1 MRVSNVISDLENLI
15 NANIITFYRNNCIE
29 VTGIYRKD
37 NNSFSKLYDEDDNTK
52 SIDFKVKGDLSENS
66 LVKAKCRLNVKYVG
80 KGFYPELEALFCEII
95 EETSDEEKKLKD
107 EFLKKLENFN
117 PQTFNYIINSVTNN
131 GNKIKL
137 IKCLVIH
144 GQDAQTQHDFINGV
158 RESLTS
164 RKNYNL
170 KEIKNLETNLNDESL
185 EKVIKENGLDYDI
198 IFLVIRGGGTSEDLS
213 KISGTAIAIKNLETN
228 LNDGSLEKVIRQKG
242 PNYDIIFLVRGGG
255 QPEDLSKIGGIK
267 SAIAVLD
274 VGKPFFIA
282 IGHSQDR
289 NISLL
294 EKVCDY
300 AYHTPSALGTQ
311 FGEALKIEIEKEEIK
326 QALKEK
332 EEEIKQA
339 LKEKE
344 EEIKQALKEKEEEI
358 KQALKALNKKEEEIK
373 QALKALNKKEEEKEA
388 LRQELLKELKEKEE
402 LKQKLGSLVKNL
414 ENENEISKNK
424 SNKLYVYMIAG
435 IVVGIV
441 VGIALASIVLKS

>member
-15 NANIITFYRNNCIE
+15 NANIITFYRDNCIE

-117 PQTFNYIINSVTNN
+117 PQTFNYIINSVINN

-158 RESLTS
+158 RQSLTS
-164 RKNYNL
+164 RKNYNC

-198 IFLVIRGGGTSEDLS
+198 IFLVIRGDDTSEDLS
-213 KISGTAIAIKNLETN
+213 KIGGTAIAIKNLETN

-255 QPEDLSKIGGIK
+255 QWEKLSIGGIK

-311 FGEALKIEIEKEEIK
+311 FGEALKIEIEKIEIEKEKIK
-326 QALKEK
+326 QALDKK
-332 EEEIKQA
+332 DEEMKQA
-339 LKEKE
+339 F
-344 EEIKQALKEKEEEI
+344 
-358 KQALKALNKKEEEIK
+358 
-373 QALKALNKKEEEKEA
+373 
-388 LRQELLKELKEKEE
+388 
-402 LKQKLGSLVKNL
+402 
-414 ENENEISKNK
+414 
-424 SNKLYVYMIAG
+424 KLYVYMIAG